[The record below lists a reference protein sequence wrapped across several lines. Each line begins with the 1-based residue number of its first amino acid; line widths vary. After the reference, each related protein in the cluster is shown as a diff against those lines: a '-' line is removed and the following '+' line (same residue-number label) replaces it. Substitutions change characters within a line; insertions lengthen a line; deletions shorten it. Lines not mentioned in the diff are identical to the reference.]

1 MRVTVLTVPQCPNA
15 LVARQRLAA
24 ALAGRPAEVEL
35 VEIPDEEQA
44 AANGM
49 TGSPTILFDGVDP
62 FAVSGAVASVS
73 CRVYQDAQGKMV
85 GAPSVVQL
93 REALAGAGLPELPSR
108 TTAVE

>member
-1 MRVTVLTVPQCPNA
+1 MRVTVLTLPQCPNA

-35 VEIPDEEQA
+35 VEVPEEEQA
-44 AANGM
+44 AARGM

-62 FAVSGAVASVS
+62 FAVAGAS
-73 CRVYQDAQGKMV
+73 CRLYQDAQGTMA

-93 REALAGAGLPELPSR
+93 REALAGAGLSD
-108 TTAVE
+108 TAFSHDCC